1 MRKWIAACAGMTAR
15 TLQKIKELFTG
26 GFGAGVQRTYAP
38 QKKRNEAGMS
48 FSINKT
54 VRRWR
59 NEAGIC
65 KITQVVNPKNS
76 EMTIENKGVISRP
89 GREPESFSPRR

>member
-1 MRKWIAACAGMTAR
+1 MSFRINKSS
-15 TLQKIKELFTG
+15 
-26 GFGAGVQRTYAP
+26 P
-38 QKKRNEAGMS
+38 QTTHNKKTRNEAGMS

-54 VRRWR
+54 VRCLR

-76 EMTIENKGVISRP
+76 EIAIENKGVIRRA
-89 GREPESFSPRR
+89 GREPDSFSRRR